1 MFVGREKREFFKD
14 REDKECRDIK
24 VTKNYLR
31 IVDESRNWN
40 YLSVACQERFW
51 KVAVTIH

>member
-1 MFVGREKREFFKD
+1 MFVVIKKLEFFED

-40 YLSVACQERFW
+40 YLSVACQKGFR
-51 KVAVTIH
+51 KVTGTIQ